1 MRLLNTST
9 LQVEEFLQSEVPDY
23 VILSHTWGSE
33 EVTLQDI
40 LSNVAPSKKG
50 FAKLVGCCKRAKD
63 DGFTYCWI
71 DTCCIDKTSSAELS
85 EAINSMYQWYKGAC
99 ICYAYLEDVQG
110 NPQLDDYEAFS
121 KSRWFTRGWTLQEL
135 IAPGIVEFYNV
146 SWVDIGTR
154 SSLQKRLT
162 GITGINGK
170 ILTGGNPL
178 NCPVAVRM
186 SWAARRETSR
196 VEDQAYCL
204 LGIFGVNMALLYGEG
219 HRAFLRLQE
228 EILRID
234 EDYTLFAWDV
244 NSSTG
249 SLLASSP
256 WQFHTFMPRSDLLFD
271 ELKDPTQLHD
281 RNNLSRTPFSL
292 LPPPHDSRPPQVTSR
307 GIHVTLPILHYQENT
322 WHGFIAVM
330 RIVPNQTYLLCVRLS
345 QIGNGDNRYEKI
357 YRHQGSLV
365 LLPKNVLDEF
375 RYSSIYVNPFVAHFD
390 EAFPA
395 NRGNWDPPIVRVD
408 LDPALLSEITCIGS
422 NMINLRSVYE
432 QEPES
437 EQSNTTAA
445 FQGISLTEFDVVP
458 VRQQNLLDK
467 LRTLSKVLCIDRGE
481 ARTTT
486 TGPPHV
492 YYGSASWS
500 GACSFR
506 FHFSQSVSL
515 DLDFPYGL
523 EDEPCFIAGL
533 KMTGERGSI
542 AYTLGGLDISN
553 GSDRATLQVRDA
565 TTGGDRGLRIR
576 IAMRRVAALPIAP
589 NSRRFVLILTEEP
602 MMK

>member
-9 LQVEEFLQSEVPDY
+9 LQVEEFLQSQVPDY

-50 FAKLVGCCKRAKD
+50 FAKLIGCCKRAKD
-63 DGFTYCWI
+63 DGFKYCWI

-110 NPQLDDYEAFS
+110 NPQLDDYKAFS

-162 GITGINGK
+162 GITGINEK

-249 SLLASSP
+249 SLLA
-256 WQFHTFMPRSDLLFD
+256 
-271 ELKDPTQLHD
+271 
-281 RNNLSRTPFSL
+281 N
-292 LPPPHDSRPPQVTSR
+292 
-307 GIHVTLPILHYQENT
+307 
-322 WHGFIAVM
+322 
-330 RIVPNQTYLLCVRLS
+330 
-345 QIGNGDNRYEKI
+345 
-357 YRHQGSLV
+357 
-365 LLPKNVLDEF
+365 
-375 RYSSIYVNPFVAHFD
+375 
-390 EAFPA
+390 
-395 NRGNWDPPIVRVD
+395 
-408 LDPALLSEITCIGS
+408 
-422 NMINLRSVYE
+422 
-432 QEPES
+432 
-437 EQSNTTAA
+437 
-445 FQGISLTEFDVVP
+445 
-458 VRQQNLLDK
+458 
-467 LRTLSKVLCIDRGE
+467 
-481 ARTTT
+481 
-486 TGPPHV
+486 
-492 YYGSASWS
+492 
-500 GACSFR
+500 
-506 FHFSQSVSL
+506 
-515 DLDFPYGL
+515 LDFPYGL
-523 EDEPCFIAGL
+523 EGEPCFTAEL
-533 KMTGERGSI
+533 KMAGKRGSI
-542 AYTLGGLDISN
+542 PKTVQGLDISN
-553 GSDRATLQVRDA
+553 ASDRATLQVRDA
-565 TTGGDRGLRIR
+565 TTGGDKALHIK
-576 IAMRRVAALPIAP
+576 IAMRRVAALAIAP
-589 NSRRFVLILTEEP
+589 NSRHFVLILSEEH